1 MPKVT
6 IKNVSCAAPT
16 VQAAKI
22 VKYKQEGS
30 SSAAVVQA
38 APKKKRVRTGP
49 LLYCDIPGCTYASIH
64 RQNLTR
70 HKAGKHNINVTWYSC
85 DLCPY
90 RAKQRSDLKDHKA
103 AVHFIDVVWL
113 PCTEPG
119 CSYRA
124 KRKRALTEHLADRHL
139 INLKWWPCKI
149 PGCSYRAKR
158 KQALELHEAAMHNIN
173 VRWHKCSRPNCEYRS
188 MQTSNLRR
196 HEISHD
202 VQKKKAED
210 RVKKQSE
217 QIAQKVAKKKKD
229 DAARMVKK
237 EQAVLRKKHKDS
249 IRYFT
254 NKRNKFT
261 STSPAK
267 REVGADG
274 EDQSLVASSKL
285 EAEVILALGSTHASS
300 SADEDEAVENVSDTD
315 TEDETWNAFP
325 SIPGL

>member
-124 KRKRALTEHLADRHL
+124 KRKRALTEHLADRQHRQRL
-139 INLKWWPCKI
+139 QRTVQPVRQRHPCV
-149 PGCSYRAKR
+149 
-158 KQALELHEAAMHNIN
+158 EL
-173 VRWHKCSRPNCEYRS
+173 P
-188 MQTSNLRR
+188 
-196 HEISHD
+196 
-202 VQKKKAED
+202 AED
-210 RVKKQSE
+210 HPADLPGRQ
-217 QIAQKVAKKKKD
+217 
-229 DAARMVKK
+229 AAR
-237 EQAVLRKKHKDS
+237 QPGHRQ
-249 IRYFT
+249 R
-254 NKRNKFT
+254 
-261 STSPAK
+261 
-267 REVGADG
+267 
-274 EDQSLVASSKL
+274 
-285 EAEVILALGSTHASS
+285 GS
-300 SADEDEAVENVSDTD
+300 
-315 TEDETWNAFP
+315 
-325 SIPGL
+325 